1 MSMLRLISILVF
13 LIAVPLSAQQTAGL
27 FTYAVLKT
35 SKGDIRLKLFNREAP
50 MSVENFV
57 GLATGKKQFRDVK
70 TGKKIKDQIFYKDM
84 IFHKVHPD
92 LVIQTGCPWG
102 NGKGW
107 PGYTI
112 KQEENELK
120 FDRPYLVAMAKIQ
133 GNENSAGS
141 QFFITTKPHDHFNGK
156 YTVMGEVETGKAV
169 VDAISRA
176 PRDAMMRPLEPIK
189 LNEVVIER

>member
-1 MSMLRLISILVF
+1 MLRLIFVSFLFFASPVF
-13 LIAVPLSAQQTAGL
+13 AQQPSGL

-35 SKGDIRLKLFNREAP
+35 SEGDIRIKLYNRDAP
-50 MSVENFV
+50 ISVENFV
-57 GLATGKKQFRDVK
+57 GLALGKKQFRNIK
-70 TGKKIKDQIFYKDM
+70 TGKKVKNTVFYKDL

-92 LVIQTGCPWG
+92 LAIQTGCPWG

-112 KQEENELK
+112 KQEKNELK

-141 QFFITTKPHDHFNGK
+141 QFFITTKPQPHLDK
-156 YTVMGEVETGKAV
+156 DYTVMGEVETGKTV
-169 VDAISRA
+169 VDTISRV
-176 PRDAMMRPLEPIK
+176 PRDAMMRPLEPVK
-189 LNEVVIER
+189 LIEVIIEQ